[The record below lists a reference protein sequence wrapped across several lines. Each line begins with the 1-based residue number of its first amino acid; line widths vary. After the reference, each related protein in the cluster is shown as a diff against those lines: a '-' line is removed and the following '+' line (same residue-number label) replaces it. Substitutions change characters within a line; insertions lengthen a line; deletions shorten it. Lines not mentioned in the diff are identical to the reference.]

1 MEKRRDNRGR
11 ILRDEEYQK
20 SDGRYEF
27 RYLNQKG
34 ELKSV
39 YSWRLVETDKTPAGK
54 HTTDSLREME
64 KSIKRDLEDGII
76 VQKKLT
82 LNRFWDDY
90 IAQKR
95 ELKQSTATNY
105 KYMYKKYVRDVIGDM
120 NITTIKYST
129 MKKFFN
135 ELIRDKGFKPN
146 SVEILYTILHPVF
159 TVAVRDGYIRKNP
172 TDGIMAEL
180 KKSHDW
186 EKQKRHALTEAQQA
200 AFIRY
205 VANHDT
211 YSRWLPLFTAL
222 LGTGCRIGEMLGLR
236 WEDVDFQDG
245 IININHN
252 LIYRLQD
259 SGKCEFHITTP
270 KTKSGVREIPMFE
283 DVKKALLK
291 QRMAQMQDG
300 FCQDE
305 VDGYSGF
312 IWQNRYGHVE
322 NPHCCNRTIA
332 RIIRDYN
339 KEEAENAQKEKREA
353 LLLPHFSVHNLRH
366 TFCTRLCENESD
378 LKLIQEVMG
387 HADISTTMDIYNE
400 SNTDRKKASFA
411 RLESVMKIS

>member
-1 MEKRRDNRGR
+1 MEKRKDKKGR
-11 ILRDEEYQK
+11 ILRDGEYQK

-27 RYLNQKG
+27 RYPDHKG

-54 HTTDSLREME
+54 RRTDSLREME
-64 KSIKRDLEDGII
+64 KLIKRDLEDGIV
-76 VQKKLT
+76 VQKKLN
-82 LNRFWDDY
+82 LNKFWDDY

-146 SVEILYTILHPVF
+146 SVEIVYTILHPVF
-159 TVAVRDGYIRKNP
+159 TVAVRDGYIRTNP

-186 EKQKRHALTEAQQA
+186 EKQKRHALTETQQA
-200 AFIRY
+200 AFIDY

-211 YSRWLPLFTAL
+211 YSHWLPLFTAL

-236 WEDVDFQDG
+236 WQDIDWQNG

-252 LIYRLQD
+252 LIYRVQD

-270 KTKSGVREIPMFE
+270 KTKSGIREIPMFE
-283 DVKKALLK
+283 DVRKALMK
-291 QRMAQMQDG
+291 ERMAQMQNG

-312 IWQNRYGHVE
+312 IWQNRFGHVE
-322 NPHCCNRTIA
+322 SPHCCNRAIA

-339 KEEAENAQKEKREA
+339 KEETENAQKEKREVV
-353 LLLPHFSVHNLRH
+353 LLPHFSVHNLRH
-366 TFCTRLCENESD
+366 TFCTRLCENETD
-378 LKLIQEVMG
+378 LKLIQEIMG
-387 HADISTTMDIYNE
+387 HADIATTMDIYNE

-411 RLESVMKIS
+411 RLEGIMKIS

>member
-1 MEKRRDNRGR
+1 MEKRKDNKGR
-11 ILRDEEYQK
+11 ILRDGEYQK

-27 RYLNQKG
+27 RYLNHKG

-39 YSWRLVETDKTPAGK
+39 YSWRLVETDKTPKGK
-54 HTTDSLREME
+54 RKTDSLREIE
-64 KSIKRDLEDGII
+64 KTIKRDLEDGII

-82 LNRFWDDY
+82 LNKFWEDY

-105 KYMYKKYVRDVIGDM
+105 KYMYKKYVKNVIGDM

-146 SVEILYTILHPVF
+146 SVEIIYTILHPVF
-159 TVAVRDGYIRKNP
+159 TVAARDGYIRTNP

-186 EKQKRHALTEAQQA
+186 EKQKRHALTKTQQA
-200 AFIRY
+200 LFIDY
-205 VANHDT
+205 VAAHEA
-211 YSRWLPLFTAL
+211 YSHWLTLFTTL

-236 WEDVDFQDG
+236 WQDVDWQNNV
-245 IININHN
+245 ININHN
-252 LIYRLQD
+252 LIYRVQD

-270 KTKSGVREIPMFE
+270 KTKNGVREIPMFE
-283 DVKKALLK
+283 DVKKAFKKERLN
-291 QRMAQMQDG
+291 QMHNG
-300 FCQDE
+300 FCKDE
-305 VDGYSGF
+305 IDGYSGF
-312 IWQNRYGHVE
+312 IWQNRYGQVQ
-322 NPHCCNRTIA
+322 NPHCVNRAIA
-332 RIIRDYN
+332 RIIRDCN
-339 KEEAENAQKEKREA
+339 AEETEKAKKENREPQ
-353 LLLPHFSVHNLRH
+353 LLPHFSVHHLRH

-378 LKLIQEVMG
+378 LKLIQEIMG
-387 HADISTTMDIYNE
+387 HADITTTMDVYNE

-411 RLESVMKIS
+411 RLEGVMKIS